1 MQNKK
6 LSPKKT
12 PNKWLQA
19 ALLTIFLIVAIGYS
33 LTIPAGEGV
42 DEIPHFHYVNYIKKR
57 RALPIQPMSRKERVI
72 SMGHHPPLY
81 YFFGALAISWTDTSD
96 SAEIFPGNPH
106 FVWRENDGSNGWNGV
121 MHFGQDEF
129 PWRGSVLALKTMR
142 FLNIILAMIAIYA
155 IYRSTELLFPEHPW
169 AALGVAAVVAFNPSF
184 IFMSSTVHHDVLLVA
199 IFSLTMWWILGF
211 LTRPERKYDAA
222 LAGLL
227 VGAAMLTKLSG
238 LTLALLIGIVFL
250 IQAFRERAWQPF
262 LRRSAIA
269 AGVVL
274 LIAGWWYIRNWLL
287 YGDLLGWQMFLNVH
301 SHMVRTTPYTWDT
314 FRGFLAGI
322 GRTFWGGFG
331 FMHITFPEV
340 TKYLWWLVGLALI
353 GMLVAIVRREL
364 ELRKKWAEWL
374 VVIMMLIM
382 LFISFVRFSIA
393 TVGAGHARYL
403 FPAAFSVGVL
413 IVAGLNGFTSRRH
426 QRFISIVL
434 VLGFLAYA
442 IWLPLTL
449 VLPKYEAP
457 ASATTEQLART
468 TPINLQ
474 LAQGLHLVAYEIEL
488 DRVNPGQSLP
498 INLYWQAQGNP
509 AERQDPQ
516 VRLEIVDTQGSVLDS
531 STSWPVPSLSP
542 DVWPTETIYV
552 SETTLKIPWEGFS
565 ERLYLMI
572 APVYPTPAISGDE
585 KADHESQLL
594 TEIVT
599 TGTLTRVELEDTTLT
614 RDEILADQLKFVGFE
629 LVPDPVAPAGT
640 LLVNLYWQVLEAP
653 RFNYITFVHLL
664 NEQGELVTQFDRLAG
679 GESTPTTTWKVGEI
693 LRDVYPLVIP
703 EDTPPG
709 TYSLQAGMYNWPT
722 LERLRVT
729 IDDQPAGDRIEL
741 GTVHIRP

>member
-1 MQNKK
+1 
-6 LSPKKT
+6 
-12 PNKWLQA
+12 
-19 ALLTIFLIVAIGYS
+19 
-33 LTIPAGEGV
+33 
-42 DEIPHFHYVNYIKKR
+42 
-57 RALPIQPMSRKERVI
+57 
-72 SMGHHPPLY
+72 
-81 YFFGALAISWTDTSD
+81 
-96 SAEIFPGNPH
+96 
-106 FVWRENDGSNGWNGV
+106 
-121 MHFGQDEF
+121 
-129 PWRGSVLALKTMR
+129 
-142 FLNIILAMIAIYA
+142 
-155 IYRSTELLFPEHPW
+155 
-169 AALGVAAVVAFNPSF
+169 
-184 IFMSSTVHHDVLLVA
+184 
-199 IFSLTMWWILGF
+199 
-211 LTRPERKYDAA
+211 
-222 LAGLL
+222 
-227 VGAAMLTKLSG
+227 
-238 LTLALLIGIVFL
+238 
-250 IQAFRERAWQPF
+250 
-262 LRRSAIA
+262 
-269 AGVVL
+269 
-274 LIAGWWYIRNWLL
+274 
-287 YGDLLGWQMFLNVH
+287 
-301 SHMVRTTPYTWDT
+301 
-314 FRGFLAGI
+314 
-322 GRTFWGGFG
+322 
-331 FMHITFPEV
+331 
-340 TKYLWWLVGLALI
+340 
-353 GMLVAIVRREL
+353 
-364 ELRKKWAEWL
+364 
-374 VVIMMLIM
+374 
-382 LFISFVRFSIA
+382 
-393 TVGAGHARYL
+393 
-403 FPAAFSVGVL
+403 
-413 IVAGLNGFTSRRH
+413 
-426 QRFISIVL
+426 
-434 VLGFLAYA
+434 